1 MKISNRFKIEYNET
15 QSQSCGDLT
24 KINNVV
30 FQQKKIFKSNSLN
43 QLHLHLV
50 KQKYLNLKRKQLM
63 LQKQKSKDI
72 MSLDQEQDQEQ
83 EQEQEQEQDQDQE
96 QEHEQEHEQEQDD
109 LFYNSYLINSEY
121 DNKLIELPI
130 IYLEDEINQSWCKI
144 INNINSENEEK
155 FNNYLDTD
163 IFVQDKIL

>member
-15 QSQSCGDLT
+15 QSHSYGDLT

-30 FQQKKIFKSNSLN
+30 FQQKKIFKSKSLN

-50 KQKYLNLKRKQLM
+50 KKKYLTLKRQQLL
-63 LQKQKSKDI
+63 LQKQKDNHIDKDI
-72 MSLDQEQDQEQ
+72 MSLESEP
-83 EQEQEQEQDQDQE
+83 ETELEPELEPELELESELDQDE
-96 QEHEQEHEQEQDD
+96 
-109 LFYNSYLINSEY
+109 LFYNSYLIDSEY

-130 IYLEDEINQSWCKI
+130 IYLEDETNQSWCRI

-155 FNNYLDTD
+155 FNSYLDTD

>member
-50 KQKYLNLKRKQLM
+50 KQKYFILKRQQLL
-63 LQKQKSKDI
+63 LQKQKSNLIDKDTKPEP
-72 MSLDQEQDQEQ
+72 DQDQEPD
-83 EQEQEQEQDQDQE
+83 QEQEQDQE
-96 QEHEQEHEQEQDD
+96 PDD

-130 IYLEDEINQSWCKI
+130 IYLEDETNQSWCKI

-163 IFVQDKIL
+163 IFIQDKIL